1 MVSSFNAFMTYA
13 SEFGLKVDYH
23 GAINVGA
30 KAIWIRKLLGELG
43 FLVKSLIVLHCENRN
58 AI

>member
-1 MVSSFNAFMTYA
+1 MTYA